1 MVSMGPIMV
10 PVPNVVGNTQEVAT
24 TTITGVGL
32 MVTTTTATSATVGI
46 GEVISQNPPA
56 GANAALGSA
65 VALVVS
71 SGPAAPAGLVAAFG
85 FEEATGLSAINSANS
100 AFNGTIRQA
109 LRTAGKFGSAL
120 SFDGFN
126 DWVSVIDTAAS
137 PLDLTTG
144 MTVEAWVNPTAMSG
158 WETVVMKERGAAGAG
173 LLSYAL
179 YAHDGAPEGNG
190 FVGAAG
196 YLRPTGTASTDQ
208 GVRDAAHARLPLNE
222 WTHLATTYD
231 GARQRLYVN
240 GVLVASRAQTGS
252 IVVANQ
258 PLRIGGN
265 NSSGE
270 FFSGLIDEVR
280 IYNRALSTGEIA
292 ADMNTP
298 VVP

>member
-1 MVSMGPIMV
+1 
-10 PVPNVVGNTQEVAT
+10 
-24 TTITGVGL
+24 
-32 MVTTTTATSATVGI
+32 
-46 GEVISQNPPA
+46 
-56 GANAALGSA
+56 
-65 VALVVS
+65 
-71 SGPAAPAGLVAAFG
+71 
-85 FEEATGLSAINSANS
+85 
-100 AFNGTIRQA
+100 
-109 LRTAGKFGSAL
+109 
-120 SFDGFN
+120 
-126 DWVSVIDTAAS
+126 
-137 PLDLTTG
+137 

-196 YLRPTGTASTDQ
+196 YLRPTGTTSTDQ

-270 FFSGLIDEVR
+270 FFQGMIDEVR
-280 IYNRALSTGEIA
+280 VYNRALSVGEIA